1 MAVARQP
8 CLDIW
13 NPSVVDIPVGAGKPP
28 CFRIGSE
35 VGGHIFMNVLLK
47 IEAERIPVGTNDDIN
62 ANAAITRNVAA
73 WIRQPD
79 IGRIIVHGHADLR
92 LCGGD
97 ELVGSTDL
105 RAK

>member
-1 MAVARQP
+1 MAVPRQP

-13 NPSVVDIPVGAGKPP
+13 NPSMIDIPVGAGKPP
-28 CFRIGSE
+28 CFRISGE
-35 VGGHIFMNVLLK
+35 VGGHILMNVLLK
-47 IEAERIPVGTNDDIN
+47 IEAERVAVGANDDIN
-62 ANAAITRNVAA
+62 ANAAITRNVTA
-73 WIRQPD
+73 WIGQPD
-79 IGRIIVHGHADLR
+79 IGRIIVHGDADLR